1 MCTGGPCIRLLPTL
15 TTTIMTDQPGG
26 YFEVFIREYDRAV
39 GVVVTPDS
47 YSERRERP
55 VRIQSEM

>member
-1 MCTGGPCIRLLPTL
+1 
-15 TTTIMTDQPGG
+15 MTDQPGG
-26 YFEVFIREYDRAV
+26 YFKGFIREYDPAV

-47 YSERRERP
+47 YSVRGECP